1 MVSQPSGKLKAN
13 IVLEFREKRKL
24 KQILYSKLTLAV
36 LFIIVLFL
44 ASTVLSVYQ
53 KEKSTRV
60 AKELQEMEFD
70 ELSGREAVLRAEIDR
85 LNSNRGIEE
94 EIRSK
99 FEVGREGERIIII
112 TNPVD
117 TTETENRN
125 KTRGFL
131 GKVLDIF
138 TRD

>member
-1 MVSQPSGKLKAN
+1 M
-13 IVLEFREKRKL
+13 LEFREKRKL
-24 KQILYSKLTLAV
+24 KQILYSKLTLVV
-36 LFIIVLFL
+36 LFIIVLYL

-60 AKELQEMEFD
+60 AKERQEREYE
-70 ELSGREAVLRAEIDR
+70 ELSERESVLRIEIER
-85 LNSNRGIEE
+85 LSSNRGIEE

>member
-1 MVSQPSGKLKAN
+1 M
-13 IVLEFREKRKL
+13 LEFREKRKL